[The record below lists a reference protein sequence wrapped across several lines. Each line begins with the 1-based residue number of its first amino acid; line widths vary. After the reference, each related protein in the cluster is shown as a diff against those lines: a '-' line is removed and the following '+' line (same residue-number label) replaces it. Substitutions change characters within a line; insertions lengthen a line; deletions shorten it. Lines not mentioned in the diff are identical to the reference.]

1 MNIEI
6 DSGLQSQATETF
18 AKIGLP
24 LEEAVNIF
32 LRASVRYGGLPFEDK
47 LECLGDE
54 TRAAIEEVAR
64 GEGLSRTFTS
74 IDDLMADLMSDT

>member
-6 DSGLQSQATETF
+6 DSGLQAQAQETF

-24 LEEAVNIF
+24 LDEAVNIF

-47 LECLGDE
+47 LECCNDE
-54 TRAAIEEVAR
+54 TRAAIEEVER
-64 GEGLSRTFTS
+64 GEGLSPTFTS
-74 IDDLMADLMSDT
+74 IDDLMTDLMNDA